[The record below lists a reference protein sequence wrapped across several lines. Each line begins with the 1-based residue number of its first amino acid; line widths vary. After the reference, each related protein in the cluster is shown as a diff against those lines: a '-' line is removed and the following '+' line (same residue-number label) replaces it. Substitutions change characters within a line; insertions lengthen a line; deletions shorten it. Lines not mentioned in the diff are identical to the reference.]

1 MKLRNILLS
10 CVLVIGSMSLLGCY
24 TQLAALHSLKPETEE
39 TEWGYDRYTSY
50 SLGTYY
56 SDRLFYSYYGY
67 GSPFGYR
74 DRYSNMYGWNY
85 YTSPYYRS
93 YNPYYDYRIVPK
105 TGLAT
110 TEKSKRTWER
120 NPTSN
125 NSNLLLRRSNN
136 TSVGSSSASNTGG
149 SKSSSSSSSN
159 SGARVTRR
167 NN

>member
-93 YNPYYDYRIVPK
+93 YNPYYYIN
-105 TGLAT
+105 
-110 TEKSKRTWER
+110 EKSIKNTNTVSNKRTWTRE
-120 NPTSN
+120 NTST
-125 NSNLLLRRSNN
+125 NSNLVIRRSNN
-136 TSVGSSSASNTGG
+136 TSVGSSSSSNTGG